1 MRERAALL
9 VVSVG
14 LAIVAVAC
22 GRATQEEINQALG
35 ITPTATLSPGEIAT
49 STARAMAM
57 ASAQAAGQ
65 ASPGATPGALA
76 IAGDVTRGRQAFQ
89 FQCARCH
96 RATDSPQ
103 GPTLAGP
110 TSPVVAMTDQQIVDL
125 IRTGEGHAAPPGPIS
140 VTILPDSQLA
150 NIIAYLR
157 SIAQ

>member
-14 LAIVAVAC
+14 VALFAVAC

-35 ITPTATLSPGEIAT
+35 ITPTATLSPGDIAT
-49 STARAMAM
+49 STAQAAAV
-57 ASAQAAGQ
+57 ASARAALG
-65 ASPGATPGALA
+65 SPGATPGGLA
-76 IAGDVTRGRQAFQ
+76 IVGDVVQGRQAFQ
-89 FQCARCH
+89 FRCARCH

-110 TSPVVAMTDQQIVDL
+110 NSPVVAMTDQQIVEL
-125 IRTGEGHAAPPGPIS
+125 IRTGKGHSVPPGPIT
-140 VTILPDSQLA
+140 VTDLPDSQLA

-157 SIAQ
+157 SIAK

>member
-14 LAIVAVAC
+14 VALLAVAC

-35 ITPTATLSPGEIAT
+35 ITPTATLSPGDIAT
-49 STARAMAM
+49 STARALAA
-57 ASAQAAGQ
+57 ASARAVAG
-65 ASPGATPGALA
+65 SPGATPGGLA
-76 IAGDVTRGRQAFQ
+76 IVGDVVQGRQAFQ
-89 FQCARCH
+89 FRCARCH
-96 RATDSPQ
+96 RAADSPQ

-110 TSPVVAMTDQQIVDL
+110 NSPVTRMTDQQIVEL
-125 IRTGEGHAAPPGPIS
+125 IRTGEGHSAPPGPIS
-140 VTILPDSQLA
+140 VTDLPDSQLA